1 MQHEYFFIF
10 FICFNGDLMEFIYP
24 FFISFIM
31 IFISELGDKTQLL
44 VLSFSNKL
52 RTSRILLGIALGTF
66 FSHGFA
72 ILFGSKLSSINS
84 EFSVYLSIFT
94 YLSFILFGI
103 LGFVSSK
110 NDNNSKSN
118 VNKNSFLYKVSNFK
132 ISYVLIIAISIFI
145 GELGDKTFLASLG
158 LGIQYSNFQISLIL
172 GSIFG
177 MICSNSIAIFFGKF
191 IANKFN
197 PEVIDVFSNLL
208 FIIFGILGFLNF
220 FLSNS

>member
-1 MQHEYFFIF
+1 MYHEYFFIF

-72 ILFGSKLSSINS
+72 ILFGSKLSSIS
-84 EFSVYLSIFT
+84 SDFSVYLSIFT
-94 YLSFILFGI
+94 YFSFILFGV
-103 LGFVSSK
+103 LGFVSSR
-110 NDNNSKSN
+110 NDNNKSN
-118 VNKNSFLYKVSNFK
+118 VNKNSILYRVSNFK

-197 PEVIDVFSNLL
+197 PEVIDIFSNLL

-220 FLSNS
+220 FVSNS